1 MSESVKE
8 LEDRVLKE
16 DPELFCKATFWTI
29 MGLQLQ
35 DYRHS
40 GDGARQA

>member
-16 DPELFCKATFWTI
+16 DPELFCKATVSYTHLTLPTKRI
-29 MGLQLQ
+29 V
-35 DYRHS
+35 
-40 GDGARQA
+40 

>member
-29 MGLQLQ
+29 MGLYNSLKGCV
-35 DYRHS
+35 R
-40 GDGARQA
+40 